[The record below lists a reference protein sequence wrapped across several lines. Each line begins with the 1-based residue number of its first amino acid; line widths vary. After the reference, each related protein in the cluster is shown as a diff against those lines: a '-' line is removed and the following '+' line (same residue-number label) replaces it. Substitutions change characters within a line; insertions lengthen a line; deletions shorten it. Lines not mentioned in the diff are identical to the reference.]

1 MDINHVK
8 QPLTQ
13 FLRQVSKQVKV
24 DQMLI
29 FGSYAKGTATLDSDI
44 DVVVVSEDFARI
56 RTDKRLRILDTAARD
71 IEPVIIAAGFTNR
84 EMQQAGKHSI
94 LGQARTSG
102 VRFV

>member
-1 MDINHVK
+1 MDIYHIK

-13 FLRQVSKQVKV
+13 FLRELSKQIKV

-29 FGSYAKGTATLDSDI
+29 FGSYAKGTATGESDI
-44 DVVVVSEDFARI
+44 DVVIVSEDFARL
-56 RTDKRLRILDTAARD
+56 RADKRLHILDTAARD

-84 EMQQAGKHSI
+84 EVQRAGKYS
-94 LGQARTSG
+94 LVGQARISG